1 MLAQNLKFLRAK
13 YNLSQ
18 SDLAEKM
25 GIPRTTLSAYER
37 SFVEPNIQLLRKLGE
52 FFSVQIDDLVS
63 LSIEEKQNLQ
73 KSTTPL
79 KVLAITVDS
88 ENKNNIE
95 LVNTKAEAGY
105 LDGYGDPEFIRDL
118 PKISIPNIPQG
129 TYRGFEVRGESML
142 PLESGSIII
151 SSYVENLT
159 EIKNE
164 KTYVII
170 SKSDGVVYKRV
181 KNLPEENAL
190 LLISDNDYYKP
201 YKIAYEEISEI
212 WQYFAHISFSDKIP
226 ILSLNEKLTS
236 IDNKLDQV
244 LLNSSSI

>member
-1 MLAQNLKFLRAK
+1 MLAENLKFLRAK
-13 YNLSQ
+13 YKLSQ
-18 SDLAEKM
+18 ADLAEKM

-52 FFSVQIDDLVS
+52 FFGVQIDDLVS
-63 LSIEEKQNLQ
+63 SSIEEKQNLA
-73 KSTTPL
+73 KSSIPL

-105 LDGYGDPEFIRDL
+105 LDGYSDPEFIRDL
-118 PKISIPNIPQG
+118 PKISIPNIPPG

-159 EIKNE
+159 DIKNE

-170 SKSDGVVYKRV
+170 SKSEGVVYKRV
-181 KNLPEENAL
+181 RNLPEENAL
-190 LLISDNDYYKP
+190 LLISDNSYYKP
-201 YKIAYEEISEI
+201 YKISYEEVSEI
-212 WQYFAHISFSDKIP
+212 WQYYAHISFSDKIP
-226 ILSLNEKLTS
+226 IISLNEKLTS